1 MPHFSNQSFISA
13 LVLRRHWLML
23 AMLLLL
29 HIATLLE
36 IDDPW
41 MPALLVSHLG
51 IFLLWQPMWGG
62 EHKVTAGVLTLIGIA
77 CTSVLLW
84 LNWWLVAFWLSV
96 LFALVGGR
104 VFSFRA
110 KWLQLFYLAA
120 MLYLLA
126 LLLLWVTPHLFAS
139 NMITEVLRYLTQYGL
154 LFVLIGMAAMPVE
167 NEPIISSHAVD
178 FFYSVMLFLLVVVL
192 VLGSFTYMVLG
203 NANYLEALSFTL
215 FSLAVLLLIL
225 GWLWNPRFGFS
236 GLQHLF
242 SRYLLNVGTPMDEWL
257 SDLAQASEQEQE
269 ATEFLKSAMRQLS
282 ELPWIKGVTWQSPS
296 NDGKLGDNSEYPIR
310 LEAGQLRL
318 NIFAKYEVK
327 TAVLLHTRLLVQ
339 IIGQFYETKYREN
352 ILQRMTRLQTIYETG
367 SRLTHDVKN
376 LLQSLYTL
384 ISAGQQATQT
394 GETRDFQKMLNRQ
407 LPALTHRLELTL
419 KKLSA
424 PQKEPSGEYISAT
437 DWWDLLK
444 SRYHNRNIEFKDTI
458 TSTQLIPSAVFENV
472 ADNLL
477 DNARKKRMTETNI
490 KVVVRLSGTDSIV
503 FTVCD
508 SGEPIPEIVVS
519 KLFHDTVDSETGL
532 GTGLY
537 HAYHW
542 AEHHGYLLSLKNNEK
557 GAVCFI
563 LEKKEIGT
571 TPPSHI

>member
-1 MPHFSNQSFISA
+1 MPPPFIQSIMST

-29 HIATLLE
+29 HAATLLK

-77 CTSVLLW
+77 CASVLVW
-84 LNWWLVAFWLSV
+84 LNWWLIAFWLGV
-96 LFALVGGR
+96 LCALVGGR

-139 NMITEVLRYLTQYGL
+139 GMNTEVLQYLTQYGL
-154 LFVLIGMAAMPVE
+154 LLVLIGMAFMPVE
-167 NEPIISSHAVD
+167 NEPIVSSHAID
-178 FFYSVMLFLLVVVL
+178 FFYSVLLFLLVVVL
-192 VLGSFTYMVLG
+192 VLGSFTYMALG
-203 NANYLEALSFTL
+203 KANYLEALSFTL
-215 FSLAVLLLIL
+215 FSLAVLLLTL
-225 GWLWNPRFGFS
+225 GWFWNPRFGFT

-242 SRYLLNVGTPMDEWL
+242 SRYLLNVGTPLDEWL
-257 SDLAQASEQEQE
+257 SNLAQASELEQE
-269 ATEFLKSAMRQLS
+269 AAGFLEAAMQQLS
-282 ELPWIKGVTWQSPS
+282 DLPWIKGVTWQSPS
-296 NDGKLGDNSEYPIR
+296 NDGSLGEDSDYPIR
-310 LEAGQLRL
+310 LEMGQLR
-318 NIFAKYEVK
+318 IKIATKYKVK

-352 ILQRMTRLQTIYETG
+352 ILQRMTRLQAIYETG
-367 SRLTHDVKN
+367 SRLTHDIKN

-384 ISAGQQATQT
+384 ISAGQQATQI
-394 GETRDFQKMLNRQ
+394 GETENFQKMLNRQ

-419 KKLSA
+419 SKLSA
-424 PQKEPSGEYISAT
+424 PQKEPSGEYIAAT
-437 DWWDLLK
+437 DWWELLK
-444 SRYHNRNIEFKDTI
+444 SRYHGRNIEFDNVI
-458 TSTQLIPSAVFENV
+458 ASTQLIPSAVFENV

-490 KVVVRLSGTDSIV
+490 NVAVHLSVVDPITL
-503 FTVCD
+503 TVCD
-508 SGEPIPEIVVS
+508 SGDSIPETIVS
-519 KLFHDTVDSETGL
+519 KLFHDTVESETGH

-537 HAYHW
+537 QAYRW
-542 AEHHGYLLSLKNNEK
+542 AEQHSYVLSLKNNEK
-557 GAVCFI
+557 GAVCFK
-563 LEKKEIGT
+563 LEKGKSKV
-571 TPPSHI
+571 TPRRI

>member
-1 MPHFSNQSFISA
+1 MST

-29 HIATLLE
+29 HAATLLE

-41 MPALLVSHLG
+41 MPALLVPHLG

-62 EHKVTAGVLTLIGIA
+62 EHKVTLGVLTLISIA
-77 CTSVLLW
+77 CASVLLW
-84 LNWWLVAFWLSV
+84 LNWWLIAFWLGI

-104 VFSFRA
+104 VFSFRT

-139 NMITEVLRYLTQYGL
+139 GMITEMLRYLTQYGL
-154 LFVLIGMAAMPVE
+154 LLVLIGMAVMPVE
-167 NEPIISSHAVD
+167 NEPIVSSHAID
-178 FFYSVMLFLLVVVL
+178 FFYSVLLFLLVVVL
-192 VLGSFTYMVLG
+192 VLGSFTFMVLG
-203 NANYLEALSFTL
+203 KANYLEALSFTL
-215 FSLAVLLLIL
+215 LSLAMLLLTL
-225 GWLWNPRFGFS
+225 GWLWNPRFGFA

-242 SRYLLNVGTPMDEWL
+242 SRYLLNVGTPLDEWL
-257 SDLAQASEQEQE
+257 SNLAKASELEPKAAGFLE
-269 ATEFLKSAMRQLS
+269 AAMRQLS
-282 ELPWIKGVTWQSPS
+282 DLPWIKGVTWQSPS
-296 NDGKLGDNSEYPIR
+296 NDGTLGEDSNYPIK
-310 LEAGQLRL
+310 LEVGQLR
-318 NIFAKYEVK
+318 IKIAAKYNVK

-339 IIGQFYETKYREN
+339 IISQFYETKYKEN
-352 ILQRMTRLQTIYETG
+352 IQQRMTRLQTIYETG

-394 GETRDFQKMLNRQ
+394 GETENFQKMLSRQ

-419 KKLSA
+419 SKLSA
-424 PQKEPSGEYISAT
+424 PQKEPSGEYIAAT
-437 DWWDLLK
+437 DWWEVLK
-444 SRYHNRNIEFKDTI
+444 NRYHGRNIEFDNVI
-458 TSTQLIPSAVFENV
+458 ASTQLIPSAVFENV

-490 KVVVRLSGTDSIV
+490 NIAVHLSVVDSV
-503 FTVCD
+503 TLTVCD
-508 SGEPIPEIVVS
+508 SGDSIPETTAS
-519 KLFHDTVDSETGL
+519 KLFYDIVDSETGF

-537 HAYHW
+537 QAYRW
-542 AEHHGYLLSLKNNEK
+542 AKQHGYVLSLKSNEK
-557 GAVCFI
+557 GAVCFK
-563 LEKKEIGT
+563 LEEEKN
-571 TPPSHI
+571 

>member
-1 MPHFSNQSFISA
+1 M
-13 LVLRRHWLML
+13 LV
-23 AMLLLL
+23 MLLLL
-29 HIATLLE
+29 HAATLLK

-62 EHKVTAGVLTLIGIA
+62 EHKVTTGVLTLIGIVCA
-77 CTSVLLW
+77 SVLLW
-84 LNWWLVAFWLSV
+84 LNWWLVAFWLGV

-104 VFSFRA
+104 VFSFRT

-139 NMITEVLRYLTQYGL
+139 GMFTEMLRYLTQYGL
-154 LFVLIGMAAMPVE
+154 LLVLIGMAVMPVE
-167 NEPIISSHAVD
+167 NEPIVSSHAID
-178 FFYSVMLFLLVVVL
+178 FFYSVLLFLLVVVL

-203 NANYLEALSFTL
+203 KANYLEALSFTL
-215 FSLAVLLLIL
+215 FSLAMFLLTL
-225 GWLWNPRFGFS
+225 GWLWNPRFGFA

-242 SRYLLNVGTPMDEWL
+242 SRYLLNVGTPLDEWL
-257 SDLAQASEQEQE
+257 STLAQASELEQE
-269 ATEFLKSAMRQLS
+269 AAGFLETAMRQLS
-282 ELPWIKGVTWQSPS
+282 DLPWIKGVTWQSPS
-296 NDGKLGDNSEYPIR
+296 NDGKLGEDSDYPIK
-310 LEAGQLRL
+310 LEVGQLR
-318 NIFAKYEVK
+318 IKIAAKYKVK

-339 IIGQFYETKYREN
+339 IIGQFYESKYREN

-394 GETRDFQKMLNRQ
+394 GKTENFQKMLNRQ
-407 LPALTHRLELTL
+407 LPALTHRLERTL
-419 KKLSA
+419 SKLSA
-424 PQKEPSGEYISAT
+424 PQKEPSGEYVAAT
-437 DWWDLLK
+437 DWWKLLK
-444 SRYHNRNIEFKDTI
+444 NRYHGRNIKFDI
-458 TSTQLIPSAVFENV
+458 AIASTSTQLIPSAVFENV

-477 DNARKKRMTETNI
+477 DNARKKRMTETSINVEVHLS
-490 KVVVRLSGTDSIV
+490 VVDSV
-503 FTVCD
+503 TLTVCD
-508 SGEPIPEIVVS
+508 SGDSIPKTIAS

-537 HAYHW
+537 QAYRW
-542 AEHHGYLLSLKNNEK
+542 AEQHGYMLSLKSNEK
-557 GAVCFI
+557 GAVCFK
-563 LEKKEIGT
+563 LEKGKT
-571 TPPSHI
+571 SVTPHHI

>member
-1 MPHFSNQSFISA
+1 M
-13 LVLRRHWLML
+13 LV
-23 AMLLLL
+23 MLLLL
-29 HIATLLE
+29 HAATLLK

-62 EHKVTAGVLTLIGIA
+62 EHKVTTVVLTLIGIVCA
-77 CTSVLLW
+77 SVLLW
-84 LNWWLVAFWLSV
+84 LNWWLVAFWLGV

-104 VFSFRA
+104 VFSFRT

-139 NMITEVLRYLTQYGL
+139 GMFTEMLRYLTQYGL
-154 LFVLIGMAAMPVE
+154 LLVLIGMAVMPVE
-167 NEPIISSHAVD
+167 NEPIVSSHAID
-178 FFYSVMLFLLVVVL
+178 FFYSVLLFLLVVVL

-203 NANYLEALSFTL
+203 KANYLEALSFTL
-215 FSLAVLLLIL
+215 FSLAVLLLTL
-225 GWLWNPRFGFS
+225 GWLWNPRFGFA

-242 SRYLLNVGTPMDEWL
+242 SRYLLNVGTPLDEWL
-257 SDLAQASEQEQE
+257 SNLAQASELEQE
-269 ATEFLKSAMRQLS
+269 TAGFLEAAMRQLS
-282 ELPWIKGVTWQSPS
+282 DLPWIKGVTWQSPS
-296 NDGKLGDNSEYPIR
+296 NDGKLGEDSDYPIK
-310 LEAGQLRL
+310 LEVGQLR
-318 NIFAKYEVK
+318 IKIDTKYKVK

-394 GETRDFQKMLNRQ
+394 GKTENFQKMLNRQ
-407 LPALTHRLELTL
+407 LPALTHRLERTL
-419 KKLSA
+419 SKLSA
-424 PQKEPSGEYISAT
+424 PQKEPSGEYVAAT
-437 DWWDLLK
+437 DWWKLLK
-444 SRYHNRNIEFKDTI
+444 NRYHSRNIKFDI
-458 TSTQLIPSAVFENV
+458 AIASTSTQLIPSAVFENV

-490 KVVVRLSGTDSIV
+490 NVAVQLSVVDSV
-503 FTVCD
+503 TLTVCD
-508 SGEPIPEIVVS
+508 SGDSIPKTIAS

-537 HAYHW
+537 QAYRW
-542 AEHHGYLLSLKNNEK
+542 AEQHGYVLSLKSNEK
-557 GAVCFI
+557 GAVCFK
-563 LEKKEIGT
+563 LEKGKT
-571 TPPSHI
+571 SVTPHHI

>member
-1 MPHFSNQSFISA
+1 
-13 LVLRRHWLML
+13 
-23 AMLLLL
+23 
-29 HIATLLE
+29 
-36 IDDPW
+36 
-41 MPALLVSHLG
+41 
-51 IFLLWQPMWGG
+51 MWGG
-62 EHKVTAGVLTLIGIA
+62 EHKVTSGVLTLIGIA

-154 LFVLIGMAAMPVE
+154 LFVLIGMAVMPVE
-167 NEPIISSHAVD
+167 NEPVISSHAVD
-178 FFYSVMLFLLVVVL
+178 FFYSVLLFLLVVVL

-215 FSLAVLLLIL
+215 FSLAVLLLML
-225 GWLWNPRFGFS
+225 GWLWSPRFGFS

-257 SDLAQASEQEQE
+257 SALAQASEQEHE
-269 ATEFLKSAMRQLS
+269 ATGFLESAMRQLS

-296 NDGKLGDNSEYPIR
+296 NDGELGDNGEYLIR

-318 NIFAKYEVK
+318 NIFTKYEVK

-352 ILQRMTRLQTIYETG
+352 IMQRMTRLQTIYETG

-394 GETRDFQKMLNRQ
+394 GETKGFQKMLNRQ
-407 LPALTHRLELTL
+407 LPTLTHRLELTL

-437 DWWDLLK
+437 DWWNLLK
-444 SRYHNRNIEFKDTI
+444 GRYHNRNIEFENTN
-458 TSTQLIPSAVFENV
+458 TSMQLIPSAVFENV

-477 DNARKKRMTETNI
+477 DNARKKRMTQTNI
-490 KVVVRLSGTDSIV
+490 KVVVQLSGTDSVV

-508 SGEPIPEIVVS
+508 SGEPIPEKIAS
-519 KLFHDTVDSETGL
+519 KLFYDTVDSETGL

-537 HAYHW
+537 HAYRW

-557 GAVCFI
+557 GTVCFI
-563 LEKKEIGT
+563 LEKKEAGT

>member
-1 MPHFSNQSFISA
+1 MPPFSNQSFISA
-13 LVLRRHWLML
+13 FVLRRHWLML

-178 FFYSVMLFLLVVVL
+178 FFYSVLLFLLVVVL

-215 FSLAVLLLIL
+215 FSIAVLLLIL
-225 GWLWNPRFGFS
+225 GWLWSPRFGFS

-257 SDLAQASEQEQE
+257 SALAQASEQEQE
-269 ATEFLKSAMRQLS
+269 AKGFLESAMNQLS

-296 NDGKLGDNSEYPIR
+296 NDGKLGNNSEYPIK

-424 PQKEPSGEYISAT
+424 PQKEPSGEYISVT

-490 KVVVRLSGTDSIV
+490 KVVVHFSGNDSVV

-519 KLFHDTVDSETGL
+519 KLFHDIVDSETGL

-542 AEHHGYLLSLKNNEK
+542 AEHHGYLLSLENNEK

-571 TPPSHI
+571 TLPNYI

>member
-1 MPHFSNQSFISA
+1 MPPISNRSFISA

-23 AMLLLL
+23 AMLFLL
-29 HIATLLE
+29 HIATLLQ

-41 MPALLVSHLG
+41 MAALLVSHLG
-51 IFLLWQPMWGG
+51 IFILWQPMWSG
-62 EHKVTAGVLTLIGIA
+62 EHKVSASALTLIGIA

-84 LNWWLVAFWLSV
+84 LSWWLVAFWLAV

-126 LLLLWVTPHLFAS
+126 LLLLWVTPHLFAP
-139 NMITEVLRYLTQYGL
+139 NMVTEMLRYLTQYGL
-154 LFVLIGMAAMPVE
+154 LFVLIGMTAMPVE
-167 NEPIISSHAVD
+167 NEPIISNHAVD
-178 FFYSVMLFLLVVVL
+178 FFYSVLLFLLVVVL
-192 VLGSFTYMVLG
+192 VLGSFTFMILG
-203 NANYLEALSFTL
+203 SANYLEALSFTL
-215 FSLAVLLLIL
+215 FSLAVLLLTL

-257 SDLAQASEQEQE
+257 SGLAQSSEQKQE
-269 ATEFLKSAMRQLS
+269 AAGFLNSAMHQLS

-296 NDGKLGDNSEYPIR
+296 NDGKLGNNSEHLIK
-310 LEAGQLRL
+310 LEEGQLRL
-318 NIFAKYEVK
+318 NIYTKYEIK

-367 SRLTHDVKN
+367 SRLTHDIKN

-384 ISAGQQATQT
+384 ISAGQQATQI
-394 GETRDFQKMLNRQ
+394 GETKDFQKMLNRQ
-407 LPALTHRLELTL
+407 LPALTHRLEHTL

-424 PQKEPSGEYISAT
+424 PQKEPSGEYVST
-437 DWWDLLK
+437 TEWWDLLK
-444 SRYHNRNIEFKDTI
+444 SRYHNRNIKFENTV

-477 DNARKKRMTETNI
+477 DNARKKRMTEMNI
-490 KVVVRLSGTDSIV
+490 KVVVHLIVTDSV
-503 FTVCD
+503 AFTVCD
-508 SGEPIPEIVVS
+508 TGEPIPETVAS

-537 HAYHW
+537 QAYRW
-542 AEHHGYLLSLKNNEK
+542 AEQHGYLLSLKNNEQ
-557 GAVCFI
+557 GAVCFM
-563 LEKKEIGT
+563 LEKRKTSTI
-571 TPPSHI
+571 TPDHI

>member
-1 MPHFSNQSFISA
+1 MPLLFSQSIIST

-29 HIATLLE
+29 HAAALLE

-62 EHKVTAGVLTLIGIA
+62 EHKVTTGVLTLIGIA
-77 CTSVLLW
+77 CASVLLW
-84 LNWWLVAFWLSV
+84 LNWWLIAFWLGV

-110 KWLQLFYLAA
+110 KWLQMFYLAA

-139 NMITEVLRYLTQYGL
+139 GMITEMLRYLTQYGL
-154 LFVLIGMAAMPVE
+154 LLVLIGMAVMPVE
-167 NEPIISSHAVD
+167 NEPIISSHAID
-178 FFYSVMLFLLVVVL
+178 FFYSVLLFLLVVVL
-192 VLGSFTYMVLG
+192 VLGSFTFMVLG
-203 NANYLEALSFTL
+203 KANYLEALSFTL
-215 FSLAVLLLIL
+215 FSLAMLLLTL
-225 GWLWNPRFGFS
+225 GWLWNPRFGFA

-242 SRYLLNVGTPMDEWL
+242 SRYLLNVGTPLDEWL
-257 SDLAQASEQEQE
+257 SNLAQASELEQE
-269 ATEFLKSAMRQLS
+269 ATGFLEAAMRQLS
-282 ELPWIKGVTWQSPS
+282 DLPWIKGVTWQSPS
-296 NDGKLGDNSEYPIR
+296 NDGRLGEDSGYPII
-310 LEAGQLRL
+310 LEVGQIR
-318 NIFAKYEVK
+318 IKIAAKYKIK

-339 IIGQFYETKYREN
+339 IISQFYETKYREN

-394 GETRDFQKMLNRQ
+394 GKTENFQKMLNRQ

-419 KKLSA
+419 SKLSA
-424 PQKEPSGEYISAT
+424 PQKEPSGEYIAAT
-437 DWWDLLK
+437 DWWELLK
-444 SRYHNRNIEFKDTI
+444 NRYHGRNIEFSNAI
-458 TSTQLIPSAVFENV
+458 ASTQLIPSAVFENV

-490 KVVVRLSGTDSIV
+490 NVTVHLSVVDSV
-503 FTVCD
+503 TLTVCD
-508 SGEPIPEIVVS
+508 SGDSIPETIAS
-519 KLFHDTVDSETGL
+519 KLFYDIVDSETGL

-542 AEHHGYLLSLKNNEK
+542 AEQHGYVLSLKSNEK
-557 GAVCFI
+557 GAVCFK
-563 LEKKEIGT
+563 LEKGKT
-571 TPPSHI
+571 SVTSHHI

>member
-1 MPHFSNQSFISA
+1 MPLPSSDQSFISSLA
-13 LVLRRHWLML
+13 LRRHWLML
-23 AMLLLL
+23 AMLFLL
-29 HIATLLE
+29 HIATLLDIE
-36 IDDPW
+36 DPW

-62 EHKVTAGVLTLIGIA
+62 ELKVSLGVLALISFA
-77 CTSVLLW
+77 CVSVLIW
-84 LNWWLVAFWLSV
+84 LNWWLIAFWLSV

-139 NMITEVLRYLTQYGL
+139 NMVTEMLRYFTQYGL
-154 LFVLIGMAAMPVE
+154 LLVLISMAIMPVE

-178 FFYSVMLFLLVVVL
+178 FFYSVLLFLLVVVL
-192 VLGSFTYMVLG
+192 VLGSFTYMILG
-203 NANYLEALSFTL
+203 SANYLEALSFTL
-215 FSLAVLLLIL
+215 FSLAVLLLTL

-242 SRYLLNVGTPMDEWL
+242 SRYLLNLGTPLDEWL
-257 SDLAQASEQEQE
+257 TNLAKASEQEQDVIG
-269 ATEFLKSAMRQLS
+269 FLEVAMSQLS

-296 NDGKLGDNSEYPIR
+296 NDGKLGDNSEYLIR
-310 LEAGQLRL
+310 IEAGQLRL
-318 NIFAKYEVK
+318 NVFAKYKVK
-327 TAVLLHTRLLVQ
+327 TAVMLHTRLLVQ

-352 ILQRMTRLQTIYETG
+352 ILQRMTRLQAIYETG

-376 LLQSLYTL
+376 ILQSLYTL
-384 ISAGQQATQT
+384 ISAGHQATQT
-394 GETRDFQKMLNRQ
+394 GKTKDFQTMLNRQ
-407 LPALTHRLELTL
+407 LPTLTNRLELTL

-424 PQKEPSGEYISAT
+424 PKKEPSGEYISAT
-437 DWWDLLK
+437 DWWNHLK
-444 SRYHNRNIEFKDTI
+444 SRYHNRNIEFKNII
-458 TSTQLIPSAVFENV
+458 TTSQLIPSAVFDNV

-490 KVVVRLSGTDSIV
+490 KVAIQLKGTDSLV
-503 FTVCD
+503 LSVCD
-508 SGEPIPEIVVS
+508 TGEPIPEIVVS
-519 KLFHDTVDSETGL
+519 KLFHDTVNSETGL

-542 AEHHGYLLSLKNNEK
+542 AEQHGYLLSLKNNEK
-557 GAVCFI
+557 GTVCFT
-563 LEKKEIGT
+563 LEKRD
-571 TPPSHI
+571 

>member
-1 MPHFSNQSFISA
+1 MLSSNQSFTST

-36 IDDPW
+36 IDDAW

-62 EHKVTAGVLTLIGIA
+62 EHKVSAGVITLIGIA

-84 LNWWLVAFWLSV
+84 LNWWLVAFWLAV

-104 VFSFRA
+104 VFSFRT
-110 KWLQLFYLAA
+110 KWLQLFYLAT

-139 NMITEVLRYLTQYGL
+139 NMITEMLRYFTQYGL
-154 LFVLIGMAAMPVE
+154 LFVLVGMATMPVE
-167 NEPIISSHAVD
+167 NEPIISSHAID
-178 FFYSVMLFLLVVVL
+178 FFYSVLLFLLVVVL
-192 VLGSFTYMVLG
+192 VLGSFTYMVIG

-215 FSLAVLLLIL
+215 FSLAVLLLTL

-242 SRYLLNVGTPMDEWL
+242 SRYLLNVGTPLDEWL
-257 SDLAQASEQEQE
+257 SALAQASEREQE
-269 ATEFLKSAMRQLS
+269 ATGFLKLAMYQLS

-296 NDGKLGDNSEYPIR
+296 DDGKLGDDSEYPIK
-310 LEAGQLRL
+310 LEVGQLRL
-318 NIFAKYEVK
+318 NIFAKYKVK

-384 ISAGQQATQT
+384 ISAGQQATQS
-394 GETRDFQKMLNRQ
+394 GETKDYQKMLNRQ
-407 LPALTHRLELTL
+407 LPTLTNRLELTL

-424 PQKEPSGEYISAT
+424 PQEEPSGEYISAT

-444 SRYHNRNIEFKDTI
+444 NRYHNRNIEFENSI
-458 TSTQLIPSAVFENV
+458 TSTEPIPSAVFENV

-490 KVVVRLSGTDSIV
+490 KVLVRLSGTNSVI

-508 SGEPIPEIVVS
+508 SGEPIPEIIVS
-519 KLFHDTVDSETGL
+519 KLFHNTVDSETGL

-537 HAYHW
+537 HAYRW
-542 AEHHGYLLSLKNNEK
+542 AEQHNYLLSLEKNEK
-557 GAVCFI
+557 GAVCFK
-563 LEKKEIGT
+563 LEKK
-571 TPPSHI
+571 